1 MSRGFQIEFLTF
13 NAYFRLV
20 KATITSKGQI
30 TIPLRLRE
38 KFHLN
43 AGDQLEFDENAS
55 VLIARRVVD
64 REAWE
69 STLADWRESSAE
81 SLRDH
86 PWEGQASS
94 AIIDD
99 LRGGPVDSTQPGS

>member
-1 MSRGFQIEFLTF
+1 M
-13 NAYFRLV
+13 

-55 VLIARRVVD
+55 VLVARRVVD
-64 REAWE
+64 RGAWE
-69 STLADWRESSAE
+69 STLADWRKSNAE
-81 SLRDH
+81 ALRNH
-86 PWEGQASS
+86 PWEGQSSS

-99 LRGGPVDSTQPGS
+99 LRGGPADSTQPGS